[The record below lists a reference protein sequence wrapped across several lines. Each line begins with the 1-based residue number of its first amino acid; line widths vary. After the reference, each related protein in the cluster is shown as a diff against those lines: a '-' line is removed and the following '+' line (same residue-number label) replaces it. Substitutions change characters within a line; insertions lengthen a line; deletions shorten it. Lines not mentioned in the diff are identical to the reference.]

1 MSEQYL
7 YRFGDF
13 ELRPDEGGLR
23 SNGSDIP
30 LTPKMFEMLHVL
42 VRDHGRIVSKE
53 KLLAEVWPDSFVE
66 EGNISYNIRQL
77 RKALGD
83 DAQAPAFIETVPRR
97 GYRFVAN
104 VEEVS
109 VSPTSPL
116 GDAAASGP
124 AETPDGT
131 IRSARRPAWQFA
143 AAGIVFAALL
153 AAGVWYFSSGVPGGG
168 PSILTSDFASEKLST
183 TGNVFTAAISPD
195 GQSIV
200 YSNRQ
205 GSKDSLWLRQLA
217 SSTNIELIPPSEGIY
232 YDVAFSPDAGQLY
245 YSRGS
250 ESGDGKIDIYRVPV
264 RGGIPEK
271 ILSGTEGWLSISPD
285 GRKISFVRCGHTE
298 EDYCSLWLADATNLA
313 DQKKLISRP
322 SPIRIADNEIS
333 PDGLTIAFAVG
344 QSRNQASE
352 FRLMEIPLAG
362 GAEREITSERFF
374 NIKSIAW
381 LPDRSGLLAT
391 ASRIPN
397 KAFRIW
403 KVANGGTAEPLTKDS
418 GTYSVLSLDR
428 TGSALVATQIEQD
441 FNAYRVDLN
450 GDNDKRLLAD
460 ASNAAVSPDGMILFS
475 SVRSGNDEI
484 WSMSADGGSQRQLT
498 NDPADDRL
506 PIAASDGKL
515 AYFSSNRSGEAHV
528 WRMRMDGSDQRQ
540 VTQTTGGMPMFAT
553 PDGRSLFYRHAI
565 TGRLWVISL
574 ENGEE
579 RAVLDRGRS
588 RFGFTSDGSIVAFVE
603 DAGPKPA
610 LAAASTADGRNV
622 KTFGLPDGAIDL
634 LQIGWLP
641 GERSFI
647 YIAFQGVGRGN
658 ILYKQPFDGGP
669 PIKLRDLGPLDI
681 SETAGLGLSPDAKS
695 FVLVEGGWKHD
706 AILFRGL
713 K

>member
-1 MSEQYL
+1 
-7 YRFGDF
+7 
-13 ELRPDEGGLR
+13 
-23 SNGSDIP
+23 
-30 LTPKMFEMLHVL
+30 MFEMLLVL
-42 VRDHGRIVSKE
+42 VREHGRIVSKE
-53 KLLAEVWPDSFVE
+53 KLFAEVWPDSFVE

-97 GYRFVAN
+97 GYRFVAD
-104 VEEVS
+104 VEEILEPP
-109 VSPTSPL
+109 VSPLT
-116 GDAAASGP
+116 DVAASDST
-124 AETPDGT
+124 ETPDGAINT
-131 IRSARRPAWQFA
+131 AGRPAWQFA
-143 AAGIVFAALL
+143 AAGVLL
-153 AAGVWYFSSGVPGGG
+153 AAVLAAGIWYLMPGVPTRG

-200 YSNRQ
+200 YSNRK
-205 GSKDSLWLRQLA
+205 GSKHSLWLRQLA

-232 YDVAFSPDAGQLY
+232 YDITFSPDAGQLY

-250 ESGDGKIDIYRVPV
+250 ESGDGEIDIYRVPV

-271 ILSGTEGWLSISPD
+271 ILSGTEGWLSVSPD
-285 GRKISFVRCGHTE
+285 GRKISFVRCAHTN
-298 EDYCSLWLADATNLA
+298 EDYCSLWIADAANLA
-313 DQKKLISRP
+313 DQKKLVSRP
-322 SPIRIADNEIS
+322 GPIRIADNEIS
-333 PDGLTIAFAVG
+333 PDGLSIAFAVG

-352 FRLMEIPLAG
+352 FRLMEIPLTG
-362 GAEREITSERFF
+362 GAERELTSERFF

-403 KVANGGTAEPLTKDS
+403 KIANGGTAEPLTRDS

-428 TGSALVATQIEQD
+428 AGSALVATQIEQD
-441 FNAYRVDLN
+441 FNAYRLDLN
-450 GDNDKRLLAD
+450 GQSEKQLLAD
-460 ASNAAVSPDGMILFS
+460 ASNAAVGPDGTILFS

-484 WSMSADGGSQRQLT
+484 WCMSSDGGSQRQLT

-506 PIAASDGKL
+506 PIAAPDGKL
-515 AYFSSNRSGEAHV
+515 AYFSSNRTGEAHV

-540 VTQTTGGMPMFAT
+540 VTQTNGGMPMFAT
-553 PDGRSLFYRHAI
+553 PDGKSLFYRHAI
-565 TGRLWVISL
+565 TGRLWAISL
-574 ENGEE
+574 ENGQE

-603 DAGPKPA
+603 DTGPRPV
-610 LAAASTADGRNV
+610 LAAASTSDGRNV
-622 KTFGLPDGAIDL
+622 KTYGLPDGAIDVIE
-634 LQIGWLP
+634 IGWLP

-647 YIAFQGVGRGN
+647 YVASQGVGREN
-658 ILYKQPFDGGP
+658 ILYKQPFDGGQP
-669 PIKLRDLGPLDI
+669 TKLRDLGPLDI
-681 SETAGLGLSPDAKS
+681 SETAGLGLSPDEKS

-706 AILFRGL
+706 AILFKGL